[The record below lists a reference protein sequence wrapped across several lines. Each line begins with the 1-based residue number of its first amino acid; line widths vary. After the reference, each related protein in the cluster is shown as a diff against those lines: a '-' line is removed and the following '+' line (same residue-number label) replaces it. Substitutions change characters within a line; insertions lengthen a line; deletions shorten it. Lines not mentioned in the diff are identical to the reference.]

1 MNPRFY
7 SMQNTSD
14 TAVVRGLALGTIPAC
29 GFEQSTGWGA
39 LMAAT
44 VRTRPS
50 MRPEPFSDA
59 PGTIG
64 CPMNAARREGTIWES
79 PAGWIQ

>member
-1 MNPRFY
+1 MNPRSSF
-7 SMQNTSD
+7 MQNTGVP
-14 TAVVRGLALGTIPAC
+14 AVVRGLALGTIPAC
-29 GFEQSTGWGA
+29 SFEKSKGCGA
-39 LMAAT
+39 FMAAT
-44 VRTRPS
+44 VRTGPS

-59 PGTIG
+59 PGTTG